1 MLIDQLC
8 GIVDHTCF
16 QAQVH
21 FVDHF
26 LICMAHQPA
35 WQSHQARPLHIRG
48 GTDGRIRR
56 LPSRFDGRCTA
67 YHFAR
72 GCRCAWLDAPAHVC
86 AKIPP
91 NGDDTKGRSPVASL
105 SRWCTFPAVIPG
117 MAPAHLWAVAA
128 GEPAGWCLGHGNLRL
143 IVDQFHGF
151 CDVNDI

>member
-1 MLIDQLC
+1 MISFAALSIILAFKRRYTSW
-8 GIVDHTCF
+8 IIF
-16 QAQVH
+16 W
-21 FVDHF
+21 F
-26 LICMAHQPA
+26 A
-35 WQSHQARPLHIRG
+35 WPTSLHG
-48 GTDGRIRR
+48 NLIRR
-56 LPSRFDGRCTA
+56 ARSYSWWNWWAHTSATQSPSRFDGRCTA

-143 IVDQFHGF
+143 IVDQFHGL